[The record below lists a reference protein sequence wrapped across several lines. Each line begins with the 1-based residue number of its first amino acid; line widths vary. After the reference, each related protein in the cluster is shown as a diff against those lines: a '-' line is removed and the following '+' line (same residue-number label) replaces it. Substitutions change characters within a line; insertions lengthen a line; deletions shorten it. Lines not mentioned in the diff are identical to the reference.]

1 MRTEKE
7 LLELMLQYQV
17 YFQTGM
23 CNWVERFYAFDLI
36 DESEYKLL
44 YNYIQNHEP
53 EETNDILYWWPVGEL
68 QPRIDWIN
76 EQIKLL
82 SE

>member
-1 MRTEKE
+1 MRTTKE
-7 LLELMLQYQV
+7 LLEVMLQYQV
-17 YFQTGM
+17 YFKAGLCQWI
-23 CNWVERFYAFDLI
+23 NRLYSI
-36 DESEYKLL
+36 DIIDVSEYKLL
-44 YNYIQNHEP
+44 YSYIQNHEL
-53 EETNDILYWWPVGEL
+53 EKTNDILYWWPVGEL